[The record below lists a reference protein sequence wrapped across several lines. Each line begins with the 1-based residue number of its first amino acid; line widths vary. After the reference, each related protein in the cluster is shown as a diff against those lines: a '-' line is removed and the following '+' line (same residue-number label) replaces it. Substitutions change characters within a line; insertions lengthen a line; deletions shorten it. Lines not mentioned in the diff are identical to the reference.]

1 MAYTTLVA
9 GTTITAAW
17 ANASVRDQT
26 VPPFANAAARSSA
39 ITAPVEGMVSHLNDT
54 NCLGVYSGAA
64 WSTIGPVSGPLTT
77 WTPTVTQ
84 LGSVTVTNTY
94 SRYQRTGRKVE
105 CWFNL
110 SVTGSG
116 TAANV
121 VVVGGLPFTAAQ
133 AVLICGAGLIS
144 DTSASNN
151 HPGLCLLES
160 TTTLTYVATFQATTV
175 TQRLGTIDF
184 SAALASGDIVSGH
197 FAYEAAADA

>member
-54 NCLGVYSGAA
+54 NCLGFYSGAA
-64 WSTIGPVSGPLTT
+64 WSTFGPVSGPLTT

-94 SRYQRTGRKVE
+94 SRYQRTGRKIE
-105 CWFNL
+105 CWFNV

-116 TAANV
+116 TAANIIV
-121 VVVGGLPFTAAQ
+121 IGGLPFTAAQ
-133 AVLICGAGLIS
+133 AVMICGVGLVA
-144 DTSASNN
+144 DVSASINY
-151 HPGLCLLES
+151 PGFCLLET
-160 TTTLTYVATFQATTV
+160 TTTLTYVASEVSTTPA
-175 TQRLGTIDF
+175 QRLGNQSFT
-184 SAALASGDIVSGH
+184 AALASGDILSGT
-197 FAYEAAADA
+197 FTYEAAADA